1 MDGGQLLKM
10 ITNDKLFKDAVANTI
25 ENLAKELAQAKLL
38 INHNP
43 EWSTPIK
50 LSERIKQGSGGI
62 GVYKIYHKDWI
73 AEDVALYIGQGS
85 VSDRKSTHAL
95 VFRNKGKAVPC
106 KHSDTKSP
114 VASKM
119 YEYDTDIENWFF
131 SFCVFDNKPVASE
144 YEKILIKNEEPLFN
158 NLAMSGVN

>member
-1 MDGGQLLKM
+1 MA
-10 ITNDKLFKDAVANTI
+10 NNKLFKKAVANTI
-25 ENLAKELAQAKLL
+25 ENLAKELAEAKLL

-43 EWSTPIK
+43 EWSTPATISEAIK
-50 LSERIKQGSGGI
+50 WGSGGI

-73 AEDVALYIGQGS
+73 AEDVASYIGQGVIS
-85 VSDRKSTHAL
+85 NRKSTHAS
-95 VFRNKGKAVPC
+95 VFRNKGKAIPC
-106 KHSDTKSP
+106 KSSNSHSEA
-114 VASKM
+114 ASKM

>member
-10 ITNDKLFKDAVANTI
+10 ITNDKLFKKAVANTI
-25 ENLAKELAQAKLL
+25 ENLAKDLAEAKLL

-50 LSERIKQGSGGI
+50 LSERIKWGSGGI

-144 YEKILIKNEEPLFN
+144 YEKILIETEEPEFN
-158 NLAMSGVN
+158 SEYMSGVN

>member
-1 MDGGQLLKM
+1 MA
-10 ITNDKLFKDAVANTI
+10 NNKLFKKSVANTI

-73 AEDVALYIGQGS
+73 AEDVALYIGQGVIS
-85 VSDRKSTHAL
+85 GRKGTHAL
-95 VFRNKGKAVPC
+95 VFRNKGKAIPC
-106 KHSDTKSP
+106 KNSNSHSEA
-114 VASKM
+114 ASKM

-131 SFCVFDNKPVASE
+131 SFCVLHDKAVSQE
-144 YEKILIKNEEPLFN
+144 YEKILIEAEEPIFN
-158 NLAMSGVN
+158 NECMAGVS

>member
-1 MDGGQLLKM
+1 MS
-10 ITNDKLFKDAVANTI
+10 NDKLFKKAVANTI
-25 ENLAKELAQAKLL
+25 ENLAKDLAEAKLL

-43 EWSTPIK
+43 EWSTPAKISEAIK
-50 LSERIKQGSGGI
+50 WGSGGI

-73 AEDVALYIGQGS
+73 AEDVALYIGQGNI
-85 VSDRKSTHAL
+85 SDRKSTHAFI
-95 VFRNKGKAVPC
+95 FRNKGKPVPC

-131 SFCVFDNKPVASE
+131 SFCVLHDKAVSKE
-144 YEKILIKNEEPLFN
+144 YETILIDTEEPLFN
-158 NLAMSGVN
+158 SEYMAGVN